1 MRNWY
6 LISWVLTLA
15 IGQLQFGYTMGEL
28 NLLQG
33 SIKGIHSSEVSKKN
47 LYIANTMAP
56 LGAAV
61 GAFLT
66 GILSYYGRRKWVII
80 ANVLNIIGTIF
91 NAIGLIETIIIGR
104 LISGV
109 GIGIF
114 SVIIPIFIIEISPLR
129 SKGSYGT
136 VNQLSIT
143 IGIFMSFLLK

>member
-1 MRNWY
+1 M
-6 LISWVLTLA
+6 
-15 IGQLQFGYTMGEL
+15 
-28 NLLQG
+28 
-33 SIKGIHSSEVSKKN
+33 
-47 LYIANTMAP
+47 
-56 LGAAV
+56 
-61 GAFLT
+61 
-66 GILSYYGRRKWVII
+66 II